1 MERETPASKLPT
13 NSWEAFVRLENPVSD
28 AREENIQH
36 AIFHRK
42 MEKNIKIVISVPV
55 IEKRMK
61 H

>member
-28 AREENIQH
+28 AREEKIQH

-55 IEKRMK
+55 
-61 H
+61 